1 MEAPGVRRCLE
12 DVVKGMEAL
21 FDETEKPPAVPP
33 PTPGAA
39 VQTSDTSACSDRK
52 GSLSVR
58 VSMRSRGVLLR
69 AEPLQ
74 VQTPRCA
81 PWLLGSLPLDCGKL
95 MLVSLRQ
102 WDVASTSVA
111 SKAVFLLC
119 SRGGRLIVPH
129 LQVQHK
135 SAAEVLAS
143 GKFLVE
149 DVESLALPAA
159 LSMGVLARDRV
170 LQMRNLRQ
178 LSVRGLRS
186 GSTSAAVI
194 ASCLPCLPRLTQ
206 IELQFKISTRWKSG
220 DASGR
225 EGAVLLA
232 VAKVSTLRC
241 LVLDTPHACFSFHGD
256 LVTALKYLAP
266 RLETLALIGGVT
278 LTSRGCRSLV
288 QDVIDMLGEGSMQ
301 LSSLRTLQLGEAAP
315 PSYHQYG
322 GIPMSFRSLAG
333 VLRACPR
340 LQVLLLGRET
350 PYQSASRRGLCFEP
364 GILGHNILVDNF
376 ERSLLGPVSAGHAPY
391 LREVRLVQPRPAAAA
406 AVRGIQDLRES
417 FAHKGIALDVVP
429 FGVRLAR
436 GWRSRSRAGY
446 ARADACVAASRAPAS
461 APGES

>member
-1 MEAPGVRRCLE
+1 MFFQ
-12 DVVKGMEAL
+12 DMEAL
-21 FDETEKPPAVPP
+21 LDETEKPPAVPA

-52 GSLSVR
+52 GYWSD
-58 VSMRSRGVLLR
+58 
-69 AEPLQ
+69 EPLQ

-111 SKAVFLLC
+111 SKAVFLFC

-129 LQVQHK
+129 LQVRHK

-143 GKFLVE
+143 RKFLVE
-149 DVESLALPAA
+149 DVVSLALPAV
-159 LSMGVLARDRV
+159 LSMGALVRDRV

-194 ASCLPCLPRLTQ
+194 ASCLPCLPCLTQ
-206 IELQFKISTRWKSG
+206 IELQFKISTRWKG
-220 DASGR
+220 DVSGR
-225 EGAVLLA
+225 EGAILLA
-232 VAKVSTLRC
+232 VAVVRTLRC
-241 LVLDTPHACFSFHGD
+241 LVLDTPRACFSFHGD

-266 RLETLALIGGVT
+266 RLETLALIAGVT
-278 LTSRGCRSLV
+278 LTSLGCGNLV

-301 LSSLRTLQLGEAAP
+301 LSSLRTLQLGETA
-315 PSYHQYG
+315 PSYQQYG
-322 GIPMSFRSLAG
+322 GIPMSFGSLAG

-376 ERSLLGPVSAGHAPY
+376 ERNLLGPVSAGHAPY
-391 LREVRLVQPRPAAAA
+391 LREVRLVQPCPTTAAE
-406 AVRGIQDLRES
+406 VRRLQDLTEA
-417 FAHKGIALDVVP
+417 FAHKGIAFGVMP
-429 FGVRLAR
+429 IGVRLAISR
-436 GWRSRSRAGY
+436 RS
-446 ARADACVAASRAPAS
+446 
-461 APGES
+461 